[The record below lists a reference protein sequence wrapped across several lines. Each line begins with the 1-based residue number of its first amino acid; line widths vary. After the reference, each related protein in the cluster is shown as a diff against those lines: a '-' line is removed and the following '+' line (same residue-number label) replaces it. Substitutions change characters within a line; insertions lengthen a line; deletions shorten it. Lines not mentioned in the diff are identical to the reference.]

1 MPGGYWF
8 STCRSPF
15 RLVGRLP
22 GGVHRVVT
30 RRPRGVSRSPNWV
43 ETGGRNQ
50 VTALDA
56 PCRIFFCFE
65 LALPVGATCPFFTP
79 PKTCP
84 LAGGRLRA
92 QPRGGERPT
101 PQACTEANG
110 CARPFRGFLGA
121 PIEAAA
127 MAAPPAPVWQH
138 MARRTT
144 THSQRLANVA
154 NVITRAALYA
164 RCASLPPLR
173 TLAIRSPTRHHC
185 GVERPPPLPLTLPHR
200 LDRCPRR
207 QTYRSRPRSERRTTT
222 RFPTR
227 RGCATTRTESICW

>member
-1 MPGGYWF
+1 
-8 STCRSPF
+8 
-15 RLVGRLP
+15 
-22 GGVHRVVT
+22 
-30 RRPRGVSRSPNWV
+30 
-43 ETGGRNQ
+43 
-50 VTALDA
+50 
-56 PCRIFFCFE
+56 
-65 LALPVGATCPFFTP
+65 
-79 PKTCP
+79 
-84 LAGGRLRA
+84 
-92 QPRGGERPT
+92 
-101 PQACTEANG
+101 
-110 CARPFRGFLGA
+110 
-121 PIEAAA
+121 

-144 THSQRLANVA
+144 AHSQRLANVA

-227 RGCATTRTESICW
+227 RGCATTRTESACWCSKRALATPTPTPTPTPNPNPNRLAVVGYVERHPHHIQERQRPGQAH